1 MSNHGLVGYSITLSY
16 DIWNPKTLRQLRTF
30 LAVADN
36 RSFSVAA
43 ERLFVTQPAVSK
55 HIKEL
60 EERLG
65 APLFD
70 RGGRLSLTVAGYALL
85 ERAQQARG
93 LMEALELVLEE
104 AGDARGGHLEL
115 GASSVWEY
123 ILPPLMGQF
132 QSQYPEVSMG
142 LKVSNSE
149 QIAALVSGREVHLGF
164 VGARTDDK
172 SLEAIAVAEDEL
184 LVIAPPGHPLAGG
197 CAVSPGSLHRQV
209 FIQRDRDSATAQL
222 SKQYFRELGVD
233 PHVVMEL
240 GSDEAVKA
248 TVQQGYGLAM
258 VSAFSVSQE
267 VLSGTLGVVVL
278 NAPPCVRRLYAI
290 KDATRKPSKIQELFL
305 LHVSDSCARRLPTV
319 LEQVSK
325 RPLTKT

>member
-1 MSNHGLVGYSITLSY
+1 MSY
-16 DIWNPKTLRQLRTF
+16 DVWNPKTLRQLRTF
-30 LAVADN
+30 LAVAEN

-43 ERLFVTQPAVSK
+43 DQLFVTQPAVSK

-65 APLFD
+65 TPLFD
-70 RGGRLSLTVAGYALL
+70 RGGRLGLTEAGNALL

-104 AGDARGGHLEL
+104 VGNARGGLLEL

-132 QSQYPEVSMG
+132 QRQYPEVSMG

-149 QIAALVSGREVHLGF
+149 QIAALVSEREVHLGF
-164 VGARTDDK
+164 VGARRDDK
-172 SLEAIAVAEDEL
+172 ALEAIAVAEDEL

-197 CAVSPGSLHRQV
+197 CAVPPTSLHRQV

-222 SKQYFRELGVD
+222 IKQYFKELEVE
-233 PHVVMEL
+233 PRVVMEL

-248 TVQQGYGLAM
+248 TVQEGYGVAM

-267 VLSGTLGVVVL
+267 VLSGTLEVIVL

-305 LHVSDSCARRLPTV
+305 LYVSDACARRLPTI
-319 LEQVSK
+319 LQQVSNK
-325 RPLTKT
+325 SLVR